1 MGRTIFHREL
11 VGHPSRPPACWEN
24 QKNKGMRPLLPLHP
38 PNAGLSNQGTERAR
52 GWRIRGL
59 DERTDG
65 WEATLRKTNP
75 IKFSKQVQDI
85 SKDQLKKKKHHQQHK
100 HCFAFHET
108 FMKQNLGISHS
119 ACRGL
124 GASTPEPAEWETSH
138 VEYHFWEHEYRIR
151 LNT

>member
-52 GWRIRGL
+52 GWRIWGL

-85 SKDQLKKKKHHQQHK
+85 SKDQLKKKTPPTTQTL
-100 HCFAFHET
+100 FRFPWNIHET
-108 FMKQNLGISHS
+108 KPRNFSQCMQ
-119 ACRGL
+119 GL
-124 GASTPEPAEWETSH
+124 GSFHSGASWMRDRH